1 MRGAWPLKNKLE
13 HQNQE
18 FDVSLQN
25 TAVNVQAFSNI

>member
-18 FDVSLQN
+18 FEVSLQN
-25 TAVNVQAFSNI
+25 AVVNVQALSNV